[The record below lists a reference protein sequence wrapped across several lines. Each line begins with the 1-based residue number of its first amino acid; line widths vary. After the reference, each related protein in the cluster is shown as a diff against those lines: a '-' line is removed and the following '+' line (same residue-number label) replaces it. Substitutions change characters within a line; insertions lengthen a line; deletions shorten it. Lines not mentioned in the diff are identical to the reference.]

1 MWKVHDI
8 IHPYMKSK
16 QPSLKGLTSGWAS
29 MSKDSKNVI
38 AHAKTLTE
46 LVKKLEKKGNPEGV
60 ITRVAN
66 RFTSYVG

>member
-1 MWKVHDI
+1 
-8 IHPYMKSK
+8 MKNK
-16 QPSLKGLTSGWAS
+16 QQYLKGLTPGWAS
-29 MSKDSKNVI
+29 ISKDSKNVV

-46 LVKKLEKKGNPEGV
+46 LIKKLEKKGNPEGV